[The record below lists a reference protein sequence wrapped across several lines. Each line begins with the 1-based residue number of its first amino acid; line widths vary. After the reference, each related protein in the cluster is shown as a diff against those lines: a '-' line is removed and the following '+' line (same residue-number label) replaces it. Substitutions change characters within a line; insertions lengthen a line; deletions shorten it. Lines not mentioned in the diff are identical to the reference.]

1 MAKLI
6 MWNLQTLDGF
16 FEGPNH
22 DLSWHLD
29 VWGDELERLSI
40 EQGKSADALL
50 FGRLTYQLMA
60 NHWPGEKGAIADFM
74 NAIPKFVFSRTLT
87 KADWQNTRLFSADA
101 ASTVARLKRETEKDI
116 FVFGSA
122 NLSESLI
129 PHGLFDEFR
138 ICLTPHVLGG
148 GTALFKPACE
158 RLKLSLLEAKPHST
172 GTVILRYAPAN
183 K

>member
-29 VWGDELERLSI
+29 VWGAELERLSI
-40 EQGKSADALL
+40 EQGKLAGALL
-50 FGRLTYQLMA
+50 FGRITYQLMA
-60 NHWPGEKGAIADFM
+60 NHWPGEKGEIADFM
-74 NAIPKFVFSRTLT
+74 NAIPKLVFSRTL
-87 KADWQNTRLFSADA
+87 AAAEWHNTRLFSSDA
-101 ASTVARLKRETEKDI
+101 PGTVARLKRETDKDI

-138 ICLTPHVLGG
+138 IAITPHLLGA
-148 GTALFKPACE
+148 GTPLFKPARE
-158 RLKLSLLEAKPHST
+158 RRRLELLDAKPHST

-183 K
+183 Q